1 MGIRGKILER
11 KNTMYSFTNQFISN
25 DKNVEF
31 LKAAMMGPN
40 AMRLSE
46 ELSSHLNIDENM
58 RILDLGCG
66 CGLSTLLLAKKY
78 GASVFAADLWISP
91 TENYERFQ
99 SIGIEDKAVPIF
111 VDATKGLPFANG
123 YFDLL
128 FTVDA
133 YHYFG
138 DTAEMLPSLIP
149 FVKKDGYIAVAIPGL
164 KYEFGKNVPN
174 EMQPFWN
181 GEMERTL
188 HSLNWWKDLWKR
200 TEGIEMVDSREMVCC
215 RQAWKEW
222 QTGYHPIVAEDIKMM
237 EAEGG
242 KYFNL
247 IQLIAKVI

>member
-1 MGIRGKILER
+1 
-11 KNTMYSFTNQFISN
+11 MYSYTNRFMSD
-25 DKNVEF
+25 DKNVEY
-31 LKAAMMGPN
+31 LKGAMMGPN
-40 AMRLSE
+40 AMRVAE
-46 ELSSHLNIDENM
+46 ELASHLSINEHM

-66 CGLSTLLLAKKY
+66 CGLSTLLLARKY

-91 TENYERFQ
+91 TENYERFK
-99 SIGIEDKAVPIF
+99 SIGIDDKTIPIS

-138 DTAEMLPSLIP
+138 DTSEMLPSLVP
-149 FVKKDGYIAVAIPGL
+149 FVKKGGYIAVAIPGL
-164 KYEFGKNVPN
+164 KYEFGTNVPV

-181 GEMERTL
+181 SEMERTL
-188 HSLNWWKDLWKR
+188 HSLDWWQDLWKKA
-200 TEGIEMVDSREMVCC
+200 EGIELVDSREMACC
-215 RQAWKEW
+215 KEAWEEW
-222 QTGYHPIVAEDIKMM
+222 LSGYNPVAAEDIEMM

-247 IQLIAKVI
+247 VQLIAKVI

>member
-1 MGIRGKILER
+1 
-11 KNTMYSFTNQFISN
+11 MYSFTNQFMSN
-25 DKNVEF
+25 DKNSEF
-31 LKAAMMGPN
+31 LKATMMGPN
-40 AMRLSE
+40 AMRVAE
-46 ELSSHLNIDENM
+46 ELASHLDINENM

-78 GASVFAADLWISP
+78 GTSVFAADLWISP
-91 TENYERFQ
+91 AENYERFQ
-99 SIGIEDKAVPIF
+99 SIEIDDKAVPIS

-149 FVKKDGYIAVAIPGL
+149 FVKKGGYIAVAIPGL

-174 EMQPFWN
+174 EMKPFWID
-181 GEMERTL
+181 EVARTIR
-188 HSLNWWKDLWKR
+188 SLAWWKDLWS
-200 TEGIEMVDSREMVCC
+200 EAESIEIVDIREMNCC
-215 RQAWKEW
+215 KQAWDEW
-222 QTGYHPIVAEDIKMM
+222 LTSPNPYAVNDIKMM

-247 IQLIAKVI
+247 VQMIAKVI